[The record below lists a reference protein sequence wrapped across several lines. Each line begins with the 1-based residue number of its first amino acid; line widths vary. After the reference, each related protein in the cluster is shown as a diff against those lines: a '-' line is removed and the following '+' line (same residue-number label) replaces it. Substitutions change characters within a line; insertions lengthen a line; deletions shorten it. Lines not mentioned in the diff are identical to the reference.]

1 MNGGNMFRFKSLLRF
16 LVVLLGMMAM
26 MMEAITGGAVQ
37 AAEPPK
43 EPILKIETAMHTAKI
58 GRIGVDGENRFL
70 VTGSEDKTV
79 RVWEL
84 PSGRLLSVLR
94 PPVSPGHEGK
104 IYAVAISPDGKTVAC
119 AGWTGWDWEGKA
131 SIYLFNRATGELTRR
146 IEGLPSAINHLSYS
160 PDGAF
165 LAAGLGHNGIRVFRA
180 ADGAMIGEDRDF
192 GSGSYAVVF
201 DQANRIAAVSYDGYI
216 RLYAP
221 PGAAGLRLLAKEKA
235 PGGKQPFS
243 LAFSPDGK
251 KLAAGFND
259 TTKVDVLSAQDLA
272 FLYSPDTRGVDNG
285 NLLSVAFS
293 TDGRYLYAG
302 GMYWNGVQRPIL
314 AWGGAGKGE
323 RRELAGA
330 PDTILHI
337 LPLKAGG
344 IVYGAADPA
353 FGVIDKSHARVLYKS
368 AQIADYR
375 ALLNGF
381 KLSRD
386 GKRVSFGY
394 EVWGKSPASFD
405 MEARTLIPDRDA
417 QDLFS
422 PDTTGLNVTDW
433 KDSTT
438 PKLNGRVLKLD
449 QYETSFSLAVAPGN
463 VGFLLGTHFS
473 LRYFDQDGNEKWRNP
488 VPGVAWSI
496 NIARDG
502 QLCAAAFGDGTIR
515 WYRVADGKELL
526 AFFPHSDRRRWIL
539 WSPGG
544 YYDASPG
551 GEDLVGWHINNGKDK
566 AADFFPASRFRST
579 YYRPDIIAKILPTGN
594 ESEAVRIANE
604 EAGRKTQKAEL
615 GKILPPVVT
624 IISPRDSET
633 LTQPEITISYT
644 VRSSSPEPVTR
655 IIALIDG
662 RTARQERGV
671 KIVGKGAH
679 KETLKITIPEKDCE
693 ISLIA
698 ENRFAASEPSTV
710 RILYRGKTKKAEE
723 FVVKPKLYVLA
734 IGVSL
739 YLDKSLAL
747 QFAAKDAKDFAR
759 AMEKQKGGLYRDVQV
774 RLLTDTQA
782 TRDEVM
788 DGLDWIQKETTAKD
802 VAMVFIAGHGV
813 NDPTGNYYFL
823 PANVDTEK
831 LKRTGVVFSDIKNT
845 LNSLAGK
852 ALFFM
857 DTCHSGNVMGSRRA
871 QTDITGLVN
880 ELASAENGV
889 VVFTSSTGKQYS
901 LEDASWGNGAFTK
914 ALVEGLSG
922 KADYTGKGKITINM
936 LDLYISEKVKELT
949 GGKQT
954 PTTTKPQTIADFP
967 VAVKR

>member
-1 MNGGNMFRFKSLLRF
+1 MFRFQSLFRF
-16 LVVLLGMMAM
+16 LVVFLVMMAM
-26 MMEAITGGAVQ
+26 LMAAITGSALQ

-58 GRIGVDGENRFL
+58 GRIGVDAENRFL
-70 VTGSEDKTV
+70 VTASEDKTV

-84 PSGRLLSVLR
+84 PSGRLLTVLR
-94 PPVSPGHEGK
+94 PPAGPDNEGK
-104 IYAVAISPDGKTVAC
+104 IFAVAISPDGKTVAC
-119 AGWTGWDWEGKA
+119 GGWTGWDWDGKA
-131 SIYLFNRATGELTRR
+131 SIYLFDRATGEMTRR
-146 IEGLPSAINHLSYS
+146 IEGLPNVITHLSYS
-160 PDGAF
+160 PDGAY
-165 LAAGLGHNGIRVFRA
+165 LAAALGGAGIRVFRA
-180 ADGAMIGEDRDF
+180 ANGALIGEDKDY
-192 GSGSYAVVF
+192 GDSYSIVF
-201 DQANRIAAVSYDGYI
+201 DQANRIAAASFDGYI

-221 PGAAGLRLLAKEKA
+221 PGAQGLRLLAKEKA

-243 LAFSPDGK
+243 LAFSPDGT
-251 KLAAGFND
+251 KLVACFYD
-259 TTKVDVLSAQDLA
+259 STRVDVLSAKNLS
-272 FLYSPDTRGVDNG
+272 FLYSPDTGGVNNG
-285 NLLSVAFS
+285 YLISVAFS
-293 TDGRYLYAG
+293 SDGRHLYAAG
-302 GMYWNGVQRPIL
+302 GYHNGNQCPIF
-314 AWGGAGKGE
+314 AWESAGKGE

-330 PDTILHI
+330 SNTINDI

-344 IVYGAADPA
+344 IVYGAGDPA
-353 FGVIDKSHARVLYKS
+353 FGVIDKSHARVLFQT

-375 ALLNGF
+375 SLLNGF
-381 KLSRD
+381 KLSPD
-386 GKRVSFGY
+386 GKKVSFGY
-394 EVWGKSPASFD
+394 EVAGKSPATFD
-405 MEARTLIPDRDA
+405 MEARALIPDQDA
-417 QDLFS
+417 QGLFS
-422 PDTTGLNVTDW
+422 PDTTGLNITDW
-433 KDSTT
+433 NNSTA
-438 PKLNGRVLKLD
+438 PKLNGRALKLR
-449 QYETSFSLAVAPGN
+449 QHETSFSLAVAPGKDS
-463 VGFLLGTHFS
+463 FLLGTHFY
-473 LRYFDQDGNEKWRNP
+473 LRYFDQHGHEKWQIS
-488 VPGVAWSI
+488 VPDAAWSV

-526 AFFPHSDRRRWIL
+526 AFFPHNDRKRWIL
-539 WSPGG
+539 WSASG

-551 GEDLVGWHINNGKDK
+551 GEELIGWHINNGKDK

-594 ESEAVRIANE
+594 ESEAVRFANE
-604 EAGRKTQKAEL
+604 DAGRKTQKAEL

-624 IISPRDSET
+624 ILSPLDSET
-633 LTQPEITISYT
+633 LTQPEVTITYM
-644 VRSSSPEPVTR
+644 VRSSSPEPIT
-655 IIALIDG
+655 IIRALIDG
-662 RTARQERGV
+662 RPARQERGL
-671 KIVGKGAH
+671 KIVGKGTQE
-679 KETLKITIPEKDCE
+679 ETLKITIPEKDCE

-698 ENRFAASEPSTV
+698 ENRFAASEPATV
-710 RILYRGKTKKAEE
+710 RVLYRGKTKSAEE

-734 IGVSL
+734 VGVSL
-739 YLDKSLAL
+739 YQDKSLTL
-747 QFAAKDAKDFAR
+747 QFAAKDAKDFAQ

-774 RLLTDTQA
+774 RLLTDALA

-823 PANVDTEK
+823 PGNVDTEK

-889 VVFTSSTGKQYS
+889 VVFASSTGKQYS

-967 VAVKR
+967 IAVKR